1 MLVKLHFLLVAAF
14 FAGEI
19 PILARSILFAGQTIM
34 IFLVTSPFL
43 GYCDP
48 LGRASALKFT

>member
-34 IFLVTSPFL
+34 IFLVTSPFF